1 MKSTN
6 AVSARGVPMEPLLVS
21 AKQITEH
28 RILPFALRTL
38 RRMDASGKMPR
49 AVTIGAKKLW
59 KTADLRQWVEM
70 GCPDRVEFE
79 ARMEAESGR
88 T

>member
-1 MKSTN
+1 MTKN
-6 AVSARGVPMEPLLVS
+6 AVSEAAVPMEPLLVS
-21 AKQITEH
+21 ARQITEH

-49 AVTIGAKKLW
+49 AVTIGTKKLW
-59 KTADLRQWVEM
+59 KPADLRQWVEM

-79 ARMEAESGR
+79 ARMEAENGR